1 MQMAETSKS
10 SQMILLNTLLSQI
23 QNQLKQQKESELPA
37 FNKEQENNR
46 LSPVTQLARLLTT
59 DARLSIELSIEVT
72 KILSS
77 QSGRMNNGCYQQSN
91 QCSVSNQ
98 VTENKSNASL
108 L

>member
-23 QNQLKQQKESELPA
+23 QNQLKLQKESELPA
-37 FNKEQENNR
+37 FIKEQDNS

-98 VTENKSNASL
+98 VTENKSNTSL